1 MIKKIILSPPFSNLY
16 PDLEC
21 YTRIT
26 GTYTLKKRKGMHR
39 VLTTLRKTKSG
50 WKNNVGLRNP
60 GIEKFNKKN
69 SIVSIALENILEWKS
84 FFKIL
89 KKKKEKYNIIGIEF
103 NVSCP
108 NHSISNVTNQIIKEA
123 KSEFN
128 VVILKIPHGSS
139 KKQLDFYCNT
149 CADFLH
155 VSNSKKTNQGSISG
169 RSLIDQNLL
178 DIIYIKE
185 KHNDSIKIIAGGGI
199 YYFEDLILYKKAGAD
214 YFSLSTCLLNPF
226 RTYNI
231 IKKSQYL

>member
-1 MIKKIILSPPFSNLY
+1 MKKLIALFLYLIYSTVLFGQTMDQIKKAKEFVKK
-16 PDLEC
+16 
-21 YTRIT
+21 T
-26 GTYTLKKRKGMHR
+26 GM
-39 VLTTLRKTKSG
+39 S
-50 WKNNVGLRNP
+50 
-60 GIEKFNKKN
+60 EKQ
-69 SIVSIALENILEWKS
+69 V
-84 FFKIL
+84 
-89 KKKKEKYNIIGIEF
+89 
-103 NVSCP
+103 
-108 NHSISNVTNQIIKEA
+108 IKEA

-155 VSNSKKTNQGSISG
+155 ISNSKKTNQGSISG

-199 YYFEDLILYKKAGAD
+199 YYFEDLVLYKKAGAD